1 MQINIIISS
10 WFNRER
16 GKVLQVNRKDD
27 ESVESLIRRFN
38 KKVSQSG
45 ILGVA
50 RRKKY
55 YERPISKKEQREV
68 AIRKRIRK
76 EQKARE
82 LLGIR

>member
-1 MQINIIISS
+1 M
-10 WFNRER
+10 
-16 GKVLQVNRKDD
+16 LQVNRKDD
-27 ESVESLIRRFN
+27 ESVENLIRRFN

-55 YERPISKKEQREV
+55 YERPISKKEQRQT
-68 AIRKRIRK
+68 AIRKRLRK

>member
-1 MQINIIISS
+1 M
-10 WFNRER
+10 
-16 GKVLQVNRKDD
+16 LQVNRKDD

-55 YERPISKKEQREV
+55 FERPISKKEQREI
-68 AIRKRIRK
+68 AIRKRVRK

-82 LLGIR
+82 ILGIR

>member
-1 MQINIIISS
+1 M
-10 WFNRER
+10 
-16 GKVLQVNRKDD
+16 LQVNRKDD
-27 ESVESLIRRFN
+27 ESVENLIRRFN

-55 YERPISKKEQREV
+55 YERPVSKKEQREI
-68 AIRKRIRK
+68 AIRKKLRK